1 MFIQE
6 ALRVP
11 PPEKFSYSNY
21 FKEYSLLYIGSMQ

>member
-11 PPEKFSYSNY
+11 PPEKLNYSNY
-21 FKEYSLLYIGSMQ
+21 FKEYSLLYIRSM